1 MSPRSA
7 AQEGSAGPSRVSR
20 HGVAPRYNVAMSDST
35 IAPPAGTI
43 LAVDDQDDN
52 LALLDGILSAKGFTV
67 LTALDGP
74 TGLRLAHERRPDL
87 ILLDLAM
94 PGMDGFEVLTRLRQ
108 DRAMARIPVI
118 ILTANYR
125 EPAMVERGLEL
136 GATEYLTKPI
146 QMDELVVRI
155 RSALRLAAAERALTQ
170 LRHDFASMLVHDMRA
185 PLDGIRLALGV
196 LRRQEALESPRW
208 SLMDNALG
216 AVEELGTLVD
226 DLLHANRLEDEGFE
240 PKSHK
245 LALAPLVERSLT
257 VLRPLA
263 ASRELAL
270 VADVPA
276 DLPMVLADPALT
288 KRVVDNLVGNA
299 IKFTDQG
306 EVALTA
312 AVVDGAVRVEIRD
325 TGPGI
330 ADEVKNRIFDR
341 YFHVAQRKEHRQG
354 GFGLGLAFCERAV
367 KAMGGTIDVHDARPH
382 GTIFG
387 FTLPIAP

>member
-1 MSPRSA
+1 MSP
-7 AQEGSAGPSRVSR
+7 P
-20 HGVAPRYNVAMSDST
+20 T
-35 IAPPAGTI
+35 ITQATGTI

-52 LALLDGILSAKGFTV
+52 LALLDGILTSKGFSV

-74 TGLRLAHERRPDL
+74 TGLRLAKERRPDL

-94 PGMDGFEVLTRLRQ
+94 PGMDGFEVLARLRQ
-108 DRAMARIPVI
+108 DRATARIPVI

-125 EPAMVERGLEL
+125 EANSVERGLEL

-146 QMDELVVRI
+146 QMDELVVRL
-155 RSALRLAAAERALTQ
+155 RSALRLAAAERELAQ
-170 LRHDFASMLVHDMRA
+170 LRQDFASMLVHDMRA

-196 LRRQEALESPRW
+196 LRRQEAIETARW
-208 SLMDNALG
+208 SLLDNALG
-216 AVEELGTLVD
+216 AVEDMGTLVD

-240 PKSHK
+240 PKCHK
-245 LALAPLVERSLT
+245 LALSRLVERSLT

-270 VADVPA
+270 TADVSA
-276 DLPMVLADPALT
+276 DLPMVMADPALA
-288 KRVVDNLVGNA
+288 KRVIDNLIGNA
-299 IKFTDQG
+299 LKFTDAG
-306 EVALTA
+306 DVALTA
-312 AVVDGAVRVEIRD
+312 CLAGDAVRIEVRD

-330 ADEVKNRIFDR
+330 ADDVKARIFDR
-341 YFHVAQRKEHRQG
+341 YFHLAQRKEKNQG

-367 KAMGGTIDVHDARPH
+367 RAMGGTIDVRDAEGG
-382 GTIFG
+382 GTVFG